1 MNAAALFEAVQH
13 IDLAEVQRILKHNPD
28 IVVDALGQYRRT
40 PLLIAIK
47 NKQKPIVEVL
57 LAHGAAANGPV
68 GAFTMTGESG
78 VTWGYD

>member
-1 MNAAALFEAVQH
+1 MNTAALFQAVESS
-13 IDLAEVQRILKHNPD
+13 DLAEVQRILKHNPD
-28 IVVDALGQYRRT
+28 IVVDALGQYRLT
-40 PLLIAIK
+40 PLLVAIK